1 MSNLKDLINSI
12 KIQQAEQNE
21 SYVSY
26 DKTDGKIYKITSK
39 RPLES
44 PYDVIAVPSEIVAPI
59 LEGTRSASDYTVL
72 YDFAAKQIVVK
83 ELNYEDHYNSAHLF
97 MHEFTRT
104 SASRDGH
111 ANFEK
116 IYEGISVD
124 IWIKQDSYK
133 EGQLVFY
140 NNNIYK
146 LLTNN
151 NADEDFDINN
161 ASLFVEDVKLT
172 NASTI
177 DHVIALE
184 VNVPIYDGIHV
195 DVWYEELEHVSGQHV
210 FYNNNVYKI
219 KTDQKKNTKFKKSNC
234 ELVVENVIL
243 YNDENKILSFG
254 EVTTIG
260 DKFLDHN
267 KLYMRDMHEILHERE
282 FGETF
287 FYSGNNLIEV
297 KDGEISV
304 INLAT
309 SDIYSV
315 DKNFLRIDALEGL
328 RNGSKI
334 LIGKELYLFHIDREF
349 DLVIKQNN
357 KLKQWEFSLNPIT
370 KKFLKTAGFSTE
382 DVVYFSITEKYDPNI
397 LYKSL
402 SVPVQELINNE
413 YVNIKFDEDIN
424 FSDVETSLYTTK
436 YFENYGH
443 EVIN

>member
-12 KIQQAEQNE
+12 KIQQAQQNE

-26 DKTDGKIYKITSK
+26 DKADGKIYKITSK
-39 RPLES
+39 RPLETS
-44 PYDVIAVPSEIVAPI
+44 YEVIAVPSDVVAPI
-59 LEGTRSASDYTVL
+59 LEGTKSAADYTVI
-72 YDFAAKQIVVK
+72 YDFAAKQVVVK
-83 ELNYEDHYNSAHLF
+83 QVNYEDHYNAANLF
-97 MHEFTRT
+97 MHEFTRVST
-104 SASRDGH
+104 SRDGH
-111 ANFEK
+111 SNFDK

-133 EGQLVFY
+133 AGQLVFY
-140 NNNIYK
+140 NNNVYK
-146 LLTNN
+146 LSCDNK
-151 NADEDFDINN
+151 ADEEFDIEN
-161 ASLFVEDVKLT
+161 SLLFVEDVKLT

-177 DHVIALE
+177 DHTVALE
-184 VNVPIYDGIHV
+184 VNTPIYDGIHV
-195 DVWYEELEHVSGQHV
+195 DVWYEELEHVAGQHI
-210 FYNNNVYKI
+210 FYKDTVYKL
-219 KTDQKKNTKFKKSNC
+219 KADQKKNTKFKKSNC
-234 ELVVENVIL
+234 EVVVENVIL
-243 YNDENKILSFG
+243 YNDENKLLKFD
-254 EVTTIG
+254 EVNGIG

-267 KLYMRDMHEILHERE
+267 KLYMRDLHEIYHERE

-334 LIGKELYLFHIDREF
+334 LIGKDLYLFHVDREF

-370 KKFLKTAGFSTE
+370 KKFLKTAGFSTD
-382 DVVYFSITEKYDPNI
+382 DVVYFSVTEKYDPNI

-402 SVPVQELINNE
+402 SIPVQDLISNE
-413 YVNIKFDEDIN
+413 NVNIKFEEDTDFTNI
-424 FSDVETSLYTTK
+424 ETSLYTTK

>member
-26 DKTDGKIYKITSK
+26 DKADGKIYKITSK

-72 YDFAAKQIVVK
+72 YDFSAKQIVVK

-146 LLTNN
+146 LLANN
-151 NADEDFDINN
+151 NADEEFDVNN

-243 YNDENKILSFG
+243 YNDENKILSFD

-282 FGETF
+282 IGETF

-315 DKNFLRIDALEGL
+315 DKNFLRIDSLEEL

-334 LIGKELYLFHIDREF
+334 LIGKELYLYYIDREF